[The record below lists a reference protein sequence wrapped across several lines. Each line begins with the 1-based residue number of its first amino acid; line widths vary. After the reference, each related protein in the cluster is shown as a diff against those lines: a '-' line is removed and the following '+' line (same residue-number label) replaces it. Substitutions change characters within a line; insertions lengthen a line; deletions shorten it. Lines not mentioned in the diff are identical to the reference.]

1 MRRCMSLRSRGD
13 CKGRETVSNIFV
25 MNGKCLVSGRDSN
38 YNIIGG
44 KKGLEKNLDTMLA
57 KAIDTGG
64 RYV

>member
-1 MRRCMSLRSRGD
+1 
-13 CKGRETVSNIFV
+13 
-25 MNGKCLVSGRDSN
+25 MNGKCLVSGRDSD